1 MNLRPILFLSA
12 LFLVSNLMPAQ
23 AAELAAPF
31 SRIYSTSSTD
41 SGWDFGQ
48 GFSAQGAMALDG
60 DAARCTV
67 LQVDGDAS
75 HLKLTYIG
83 AALVNGQTYTLRFRA
98 KADAPRL
105 LQVFGDNSKH
115 AAVGLNQVVHLTT
128 DWTTF
133 QTSWTAHDVL
143 DSHNN
148 APQFWIGQNPGTVWL
163 SDVSLTPGKS
173 MPLPALAG
181 PPSLPANVKSLVL
194 RVFDKAAAV
203 MRPDAG
209 AMRVTVNNATGTS
222 WHVQAALPDLPLQA
236 GGTYTLTYRAK
247 ADSLRGML
255 VVAQATG
262 DYRNIGL
269 NQDEALTTQWQT
281 YTRTFRTAAVEP
293 KPDEIQFQLAKDAGT
308 LWLTD
313 LTLTGTGLQSVAPVT
328 ASAPELVPQEG
339 EIMLRGLVT
348 GTSLAQNRVFLS
360 VTALRQFGGA
370 LVTLPAPRPKT
381 IVVGGDAQILAPDQS
396 PTTLDAARAG
406 LIVVV
411 VGKDSGV
418 GKPLT
423 ARKMLFEV
431 AP

>member
-1 MNLRPILFLSA
+1 A
-12 LFLVSNLMPAQ
+12 
-23 AAELAAPF
+23 
-31 SRIYSTSSTD
+31 
-41 SGWDFGQ
+41 
-48 GFSAQGAMALDG
+48 
-60 DAARCTV
+60 
-67 LQVDGDAS
+67 
-75 HLKLTYIG
+75 
-83 AALVNGQTYTLRFRA
+83 YTLRFRA
-98 KADAPRL
+98 KADVPRL

-115 AAVGLNQVVHLTT
+115 APVGLNQVVHLTT
-128 DWTTF
+128 DWITY
-133 QTSWTAHDVL
+133 QTSFTAHDVL

-163 SDVSLTPGKS
+163 SDVSLSPGKS
-173 MPLPALAG
+173 LPLPALAG

-194 RVFDKAAAV
+194 RTFDKA
-203 MRPDAG
+203 
-209 AMRVTVNNATGTS
+209 NATMTPEAGSIRVAVKTGTGTP

-247 ADSLRGML
+247 ADAPRSML

-262 DYRNIGL
+262 DYRNIGF

-281 YTRTFRTAAVEP
+281 YTRTFRTTEVEP
-293 KPDEIQFQLAKDAGT
+293 KPDEIQFQLAKAAGT

-313 LTLTGTGLQSVAPVT
+313 LTLTGTGLQPAASAP

-360 VTALRQFGGA
+360 VTALRPFGGA

-406 LIVVV
+406 LMVTV

-423 ARKMLFEV
+423 ARKMLFGA